1 MKAGYYSINLNKASN
16 RLDQFERSQQRKK
29 AFSVALFFVFILVAM
44 GTVVYKT
51 YRIQKTIDRY
61 RAEYQ
66 SIEGK
71 IDKLEASSD
80 YLSPEDV
87 FTLASIT
94 EERMTWSEKLAI
106 LGNILPKDVAI
117 TELSYDRTINA
128 FVIKGI
134 SRVRAG
140 MKDLDLVVAIINVVK
155 ANDDF
160 RADFSDIKF
169 QSSQRIKHRE
179 QEMVK
184 FEIACLVKG

>member
-1 MKAGYYSINLNKASN
+1 MKALHYSINLNKASN

-29 AFSVALFFVFILVAM
+29 AFSVVLFFVLVLVAM
-44 GTVVYKT
+44 GAVVYKT
-51 YRIQKTIDRY
+51 YRVQKTIDSY

-66 SIEGK
+66 SIEER
-71 IDKLEASSD
+71 INKLEASSD

-87 FTLASIT
+87 YTLANIT
-94 EERMTWSEKLAI
+94 EDRMTWSDKLAI
-106 LGNILPKDVAI
+106 LGNILPRDVAI
-117 TELSYDRTINA
+117 TELSYDGSINA

-134 SRVRAG
+134 SKVRTG

-155 ANDDF
+155 AN
-160 RADFSDIKF
+160 ADFSADFSEIKF

>member
-29 AFSVALFFVFILVAM
+29 AFSVGLFFVFILVAM

-51 YRIQKTIDRY
+51 YRVQKIIGRY
-61 RAEYQ
+61 SAEFQ
-66 SIEGK
+66 SIEEK
-71 IDKLEASSD
+71 INKLEASSD

-87 FTLASIT
+87 FTLANIT

-106 LGNILPKDVAI
+106 LGNILPRDVAI
-117 TELSYDRTINA
+117 TELSYDRGQNA
-128 FVIKGI
+128 FMIKGL

-155 ANDDF
+155 ANEDF
-160 RADFSDIKF
+160 QSDFSEIKF

-184 FEIACLVKG
+184 FEIACLIKG